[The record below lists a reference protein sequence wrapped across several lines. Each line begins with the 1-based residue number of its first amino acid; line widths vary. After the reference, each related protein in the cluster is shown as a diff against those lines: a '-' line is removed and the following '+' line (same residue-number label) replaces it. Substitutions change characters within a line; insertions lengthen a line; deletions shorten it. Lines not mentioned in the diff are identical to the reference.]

1 MSQPPPP
8 SGPNV
13 PQGGYS
19 HDPYRTGPHPAHSP
33 YAPPPYAS
41 EPRHYAGPPAPR
53 SGVAD
58 RLGIRALRRPEPRFG
73 TSLAAAGVFV
83 AVIGILVWAGGHLGS
98 GIQVDFNESGPVT
111 QGGGRRFL
119 GAGLFL
125 VLVLLGYGLLVVRRT
140 GPLAT
145 AGAVAGA
152 VGVPLAIGFV
162 TFDIGNTFS
171 GDLPINLDALALVS
185 ILVWLASY
193 FAVPGARG
201 RSFYLGATAVML
213 ASYVGFKSAGD
224 STLQS
229 AVNLGGSGA
238 AGSPD
243 TNAVGAIGLVFG
255 LAYYAIAALLDRRGQ
270 RGAAVALAFAGFVVT
285 LAGVAGLAESFGVSG
300 TGVLLIALGVLL
312 AWYGGRFGRRF
323 TTWLWSTAVLVGIVM
338 IIAKASPDNFTAAG
352 ISLIVIG
359 VVVVVL
365 AYLASAATNEA
376 PDIVEERAAAP
387 TG

>member
-1 MSQPPPP
+1 
-8 SGPNV
+8 
-13 PQGGYS
+13 
-19 HDPYRTGPHPAHSP
+19 
-33 YAPPPYAS
+33 
-41 EPRHYAGPPAPR
+41 
-53 SGVAD
+53 
-58 RLGIRALRRPEPRFG
+58 
-73 TSLAAAGVFV
+73 
-83 AVIGILVWAGGHLGS
+83 
-98 GIQVDFNESGPVT
+98 
-111 QGGGRRFL
+111 
-119 GAGLFL
+119 
-125 VLVLLGYGLLVVRRT
+125 
-140 GPLAT
+140 
-145 AGAVAGA
+145 
-152 VGVPLAIGFV
+152 VPLAIGFV